1 MFTKKMLG
9 LLAVAMALGSA
20 LTLLAP
26 LSSGAAQELTI
37 AAASDL
43 NFAFKE
49 LVGEFEKQTGTN
61 VKLSLGSSGNFF
73 SQIQNGAPFDAYF
86 SADIRYPQKLEDSGH
101 AVLGS
106 LYRYAVGRIV
116 VWVPK
121 ASRVPVEHGGIE
133 ILLDS
138 SIRKIAIANPKHAP
152 YGRAAVSTM
161 EHFNIYDRVKEKLV
175 LGENISQTAQ
185 YVESGASDIG
195 IIALALALAP
205 SMKASGKYWEIP
217 AEAHPPIEQGAVI
230 LKNGK
235 NSEAAKS
242 FFAFLKTDQGRDIM
256 TRYGFVLPHSLN
268 GSR

>member
-1 MFTKKMLG
+1 MLTKRMLC
-9 LLAVAMALGSA
+9 LVTVAMTLSSA
-20 LTLLAP
+20 LTPLAP
-26 LSSGAAQELTI
+26 LSFGAEQDLTI

-49 LVGEFEKQTGTN
+49 LVGEFEKKTGTK

-86 SADIRYPQKLEDSGH
+86 SADIRYPQKLEESGH
-101 AVLGS
+101 AVSGS

-121 ASRVPVEHGGIE
+121 SSRVQIDQAGIE
-133 ILLDS
+133 ALLDPS
-138 SIRKIAIANPKHAP
+138 VRKIAIANPKHAP

-161 EHFNIYDRVKEKLV
+161 EHFKIYDRVKDKLV

-185 YVESGASDIG
+185 YIESGASDIG

-205 SMKASGKYWEIP
+205 SMNSVGKYWEIP

-235 NSEAAKS
+235 HHEAAKS
-242 FFAFLKTDQGRDIM
+242 FFEFLKSDRGREIM
-256 TRYGFVLPHSLN
+256 TRFGFVLPDSLN
-268 GSR
+268 RSR

>member
-1 MFTKKMLG
+1 MFAKPISFLS
-9 LLAVAMALGSA
+9 AMAAVLSFA
-20 LTLLAP
+20 LTLCGSA
-26 LSSGAAQELTI
+26 SFGAEQELTI

-49 LVGEFEKQTGTN
+49 LVAEFEKKTGTK
-61 VKLSLGSSGNFF
+61 VKLTLGSSGNFF

-86 SADIRYPQKLEDSGH
+86 SADIRYPQKLQESGH
-101 AVLGS
+101 AVSGT

-121 ASRVPVEHGGIE
+121 SSRFPVEQAGIE
-133 ILLDS
+133 VLLDP
-138 SIRKIAIANPKHAP
+138 SIHKIAIANPKHAP

-161 EHFNIYDRVKEKLV
+161 EHFKIYDRVKDKLV

-185 YVESGASDIG
+185 YIESGASDIG

-205 SMKASGKYWEIP
+205 SMNSVGKYWEIP
-217 AEAHPPIEQGAVI
+217 ADAHPPIEQGAVI
-230 LKNGK
+230 LKNGR
-235 NSEAAKS
+235 NPEAAKS
-242 FFAFLKTDQGRDIM
+242 FFEFIKSDQGREIM
-256 TRYGFVLPHSLN
+256 TRFGFVLPDSLN